1 MIDLLKSKGI
11 TGFFTSLVSS
21 TAQNDT
27 SGEIGVSSLIDTW
40 IVVRELEENEGKRR
54 VRGLYIVK
62 SRGMGHSS
70 DVHKLILSDDGI
82 SLVPMD
88 ADTTAGPKQKER
100 VGKSITVRQTS
111 IKK

>member
-1 MIDLLKSKGI
+1 M
-11 TGFFTSLVSS
+11 
-21 TAQNDT
+21 
-27 SGEIGVSSLIDTW
+27 

-70 DVHKLILSDDGI
+70 NVHKLIMSDDGI
-82 SLVPMD
+82 SLVPMEAD
-88 ADTTAGPKQKER
+88 ATAGPKQKER

-111 IKK
+111 IKR